1 MNPSKK
7 LSFFSKDSRK
17 LTDRARKSLLK
28 AADLARKTNSGE
40 IEPVHLLFSILS
52 EKGSMGST
60 ILNDLGVRKKYFS
73 PIIRPVK
80 KGTPA
85 SKKPDPSIS
94 KKLEESFVNAFSIA
108 ENLGYAYVGTEHL
121 VYSLLNSKN
130 EEIKKVISQAS
141 FGHPGKISEIN
152 LKIEK
157 KTGGRP
163 ETAAL
168 AAIGEALISK
178 LFLPSLPPDAMIESS
193 FPDFAFPGKK
203 SKNLPRGKTFISQ
216 FCVDLNKEVRK
227 KEETVIGRET
237 EIERMVGILGR
248 KNKNNPLLIGRPGV
262 GKTALVSI
270 LARMINENAAP
281 AFLSGKKIM
290 ALDTASLVAGAGFRG
305 EFESRLKNIIAEASA
320 DKNII
325 LFIDEVHTIVGAGN
339 APGGLDMANIIKPA
353 LARGEFRIIGATTP
367 EEYKRHMER
376 DGALERRFQPVSVQ
390 EPTVEETKK
399 ILSGIKKDYEFFH
412 NVAISEEALV
422 LTAELSHRYIANRC
436 LPDKA
441 IDVLDEAASFARCRQ
456 KISRLDAEINILE
469 RKKTA
474 LIALKENLI
483 FEEVY
488 EEVIRIREE
497 EKTLGEKLR
506 ILRKQQ
512 VDSKK
517 SFPVEITGKDIIK
530 TISDI
535 SGIPVE
541 KISGDKRGKIRNI
554 ASVLSSKII
563 GQKEAVGKL
572 SAALLRSQSGILN
585 SNRPIGSF
593 LFLGPTGVGKTLTAR
608 ILAEEFFSRSD
619 SFIRIDMS
627 ELSERHSVS
636 SLIGSPAGYV
646 GYGEGGRLTEKVRKN
661 PYCVVLFDEIE
672 KAHPD
677 VMNILL
683 QILEDGILTDAE
695 GLKASFKNAIVILT
709 GNIGT
714 EEFSLS
720 SQMGFSAKSE
730 DSSAEN
736 SAAAKEKILKE
747 LERRIKP
754 EILNR
759 LDNILTFNVLGKK
772 ELREIAWLEI
782 GRLETSLAK
791 QDIKFIFKKD
801 LAEFIAQKSFSPRHG
816 ARLIRKNI
824 QDILEHPIA
833 EMIVWEKVKNNKIT
847 ARVIGGKLL
856 LE

>member
-1 MNPSKK
+1 MNHSKK
-7 LSFFSKDSRK
+7 LSFFSKDGRK
-17 LTDRARKSLLK
+17 LTARAKKSLLK
-28 AADLARKTNSGE
+28 AADLARRTNSRE

-73 PIIRPVK
+73 PLLKPTKRGVPI
-80 KGTPA
+80 
-85 SKKPDPSIS
+85 SKSHGMSIS
-94 KKLEESFVNAFSIA
+94 KKLEESFASAFSIA
-108 ENLGYAYVGTEHL
+108 KRLGYAYVGTEHL

-130 EEIKKVISQAS
+130 EEVKKIISQAN
-141 FGHPGKISEIN
+141 FGHPEKISEIN

-157 KTGGRP
+157 KSSGFP
-163 ETAAL
+163 ETAML
-168 AAIGEALISK
+168 AAIGEALLSRFI
-178 LFLPSLPPDAMIESS
+178 LPSLPPDSFTESD
-193 FPDFAFPGKK
+193 FPDLVFPGKK
-203 SKNLPRGKTFISQ
+203 LKNLPNKKTFIGQ
-216 FCVDLNKEVRK
+216 FCVDLNKEVQK
-227 KEETVIGRET
+227 KEDTAVGRET
-237 EIERMVGILGR
+237 EIGRMVSILGR

-281 AFLSGKKIM
+281 AFLLGKKIM

-305 EFESRLKNIIAEASA
+305 EFESRLKNIIAEASS
-320 DKNII
+320 DGNII
-325 LFIDEVHTIVGAGN
+325 LFIDEVHTIVGTGN
-339 APGGLDMANIIKPA
+339 IPGGLDMANIIKPA
-353 LARGEFRIIGATTP
+353 LARGEFQIIGATTP

-376 DGALERRFQPVSVQ
+376 DGALERRFQPVNIK
-390 EPTVEETKK
+390 EPTIEETKRM
-399 ILSGIKKDYEFFH
+399 LLGIKDNYENFH
-412 NVAISEEALV
+412 NVAISEEALS
-422 LTAELSHRYIANRC
+422 LTVELSHRYITNRC

-456 KISRLDAEINILE
+456 KISCLDAEIDTLE
-469 RKKTA
+469 RKKSG
-474 LIALKENLI
+474 LLALKENLI
-483 FEEVY
+483 SGEVY
-488 EEVIRIREE
+488 EEAIQIREE
-497 EKTLGEKLR
+497 EKALEKKL
-506 ILRKQQ
+506 IDLRKQQ
-512 VDSKK
+512 IASKK
-517 SFPVEITGKDIIK
+517 NCLMKITGRDIIR
-530 TISDI
+530 TISNI
-535 SGIPVE
+535 SGIPAE
-541 KISGDKRGKIRNI
+541 KLSGEKRGRIRDI
-554 ASVLSSKII
+554 AAILSSKII
-563 GQKEAVGKL
+563 GQEEAVKKL

-585 SNRPIGSF
+585 PNRPIGSF

-608 ILAEEFFSRSD
+608 ILAEEFFSHPN

-627 ELSERHSVS
+627 ELSERHSIS

-695 GLKASFKNAIVILT
+695 GLRASFRNSIIILT

-720 SQMGFSAKSE
+720 SRMGFGSKSE
-730 DSSAEN
+730 DGFVEN
-736 SAAAKEKILKE
+736 SAATKEKILKE
-747 LERRIKP
+747 LEKRIKP

-759 LDNILTFNVLGKK
+759 LDNVLTFNVLKEK

-782 GRLETSLAK
+782 NCLKINLAK
-791 QDIKFIFKKD
+791 QNIDFVFKKN
-801 LAEFIAQKSFSPRHG
+801 LAGFIARKSFSPRHG

-833 EMIVWEKVKNNKIT
+833 EMIIYDKVKKNKIT
-847 ARVIGGKLL
+847 AEVVNSKLKL
-856 LE
+856 K